1 MYPFP
6 TERVCNERVSLNHV
20 LGGESHADMTMPVEN
35 GGSHMDYIL
44 PVPSCKL
51 IRLHTIVAK
60 LRPHSLDEGAHRA
73 ITRKESGGRLLP
85 AGVVRVEGVFASHQG
100 VRLVVRRRRRPAR
113 DQKHVK
119 DASMS
124 QASDTDTA
132 EPATSLASPSL
143 RHLQTPAI
151 THHVPQTSLDSD
163 PESQPGTPNIKAAAS
178 MSSSVASLEPLS
190 RSVPPSPAIQAI
202 TERLSATSV
211 NSSLAQELKVV
222 HETQALQTVK
232 ETERLLDTSDEWEE
246 VEIGKGLS
254 HYNSVEIDR
263 IKGMKR

>member
-1 MYPFP
+1 M
-6 TERVCNERVSLNHV
+6 VC
-20 LGGESHADMTMPVEN
+20 
-35 GGSHMDYIL
+35 IL
-44 PVPSCKL
+44 PVPLCESHLVCQVNKAYTGS
-51 IRLHTIVAK
+51 I
-60 LRPHSLDEGAHRA
+60 DEGAHRA

-113 DQKHVK
+113 DQKHTK
-119 DASMS
+119 DNSMS

-132 EPATSLASPSL
+132 AETTTATSLASPSL
-143 RHLQTPAI
+143 RHLQTPAGNQSSQSS
-151 THHVPQTSLDSD
+151 TDETD
-163 PESQPGTPNIKAAAS
+163 PEPGTPTIKPAAS

-202 TERLSATSV
+202 SERLSATSV
-211 NSSLAQELKVV
+211 NSSLGQELKAV

-232 ETERLLDTSDEWEE
+232 EKERLMDVNDDWEE

>member
-1 MYPFP
+1 M
-6 TERVCNERVSLNHV
+6 VC
-20 LGGESHADMTMPVEN
+20 
-35 GGSHMDYIL
+35 IL
-44 PVPSCKL
+44 PAPSCKYL
-51 IRLHTIVAK
+51 AK
-60 LRPHSLDEGAHRA
+60 CRVGGADTRSLDEGAHRA

-119 DASMS
+119 DHSMS

-132 EPATSLASPSL
+132 AEPTTAKSLASPSL

-151 THHVPQTSLDSD
+151 NHVSPQSSPEMD
-163 PESQPGTPNIKAAAS
+163 PEPGTPNIKPAAS

-202 TERLSATSV
+202 SERLSATSV
-211 NSSLAQELKVV
+211 NSSLGQELKAVQ
-222 HETQALQTVK
+222 ETQALQTAK
-232 ETERLLDTSDEWEE
+232 EKERLMDVSDEWEE